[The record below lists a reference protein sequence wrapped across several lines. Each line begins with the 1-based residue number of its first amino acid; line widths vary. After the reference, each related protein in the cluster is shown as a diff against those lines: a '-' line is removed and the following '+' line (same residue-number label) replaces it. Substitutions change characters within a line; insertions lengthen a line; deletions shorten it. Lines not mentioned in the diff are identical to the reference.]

1 MLHPSFSPL
10 DCLQQPSPKF
20 VRLGHA
26 GCPGHAPNS
35 FVLQQRTKTSAERR
49 PLPSPPSTAPP
60 SLPVADPPRC
70 AGRSPSRARLT
81 VIVRGLAS
89 PRRRLNPTRLVL
101 RFRVPDSRGSSA
113 TSPAARPCSGR
124 LMQHPHGKDDREH
137 AVAASLDEAVAGRV
151 APIWVE
157 EREGR
162 IFAFSL
168 DSDAN
173 CVSGLGTLL
182 ASDFF
187 IG

>member
-49 PLPSPPSTAPP
+49 PLPSPPSAVPP
-60 SLPVADPPRC
+60 SLPAADLPRY
-70 AGRSPSRARLT
+70 AGRSPLRARLT

-113 TSPAARPCSGR
+113 TSPAAKTVQWPA
-124 LMQHPHGKDDREH
+124 D
-137 AVAASLDEAVAGRV
+137 AA
-151 APIWVE
+151 PT
-157 EREGR
+157 REG
-162 IFAFSL
+162 
-168 DSDAN
+168 
-173 CVSGLGTLL
+173 
-182 ASDFF
+182 
-187 IG
+187 